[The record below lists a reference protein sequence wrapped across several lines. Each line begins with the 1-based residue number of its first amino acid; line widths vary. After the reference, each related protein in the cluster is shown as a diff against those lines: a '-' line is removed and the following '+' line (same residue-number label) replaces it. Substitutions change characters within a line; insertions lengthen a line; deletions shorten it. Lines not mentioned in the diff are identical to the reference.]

1 MKRNYEISSW
11 ILSYRVSICDWFKT
25 FRRIE
30 SQSVIRLC
38 SQGDLLKPSENLGLG
53 WTALGLKLA

>member
-1 MKRNYEISSW
+1 MKRNYEIPSW

-25 FRRIE
+25 LRRKE

-38 SQGDLLKPSENLGLG
+38 SQGDLLKPSEF
-53 WTALGLKLA
+53 